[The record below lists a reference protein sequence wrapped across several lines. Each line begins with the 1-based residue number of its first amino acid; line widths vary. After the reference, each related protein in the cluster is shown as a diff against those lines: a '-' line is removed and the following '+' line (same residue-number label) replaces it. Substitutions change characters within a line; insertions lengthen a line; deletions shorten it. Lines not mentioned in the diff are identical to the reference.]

1 MIHLTPLDQQRQWYE
16 PLADTAITVT
26 PLYIVPVFGFPG
38 EDLDCMTNVS
48 WLDDQNMKRGILVTE
63 YFSVLAEGPTH
74 PHYSSNAWWPASWHR
89 QPLSMEF
96 TRRAW
101 AAANA
106 AWAAI
111 LAEVGGPSGVP
122 TLMYYV
128 DGHLE
133 VQQNE
138 NQY

>member
-1 MIHLTPLDQQRQWYE
+1 MTHLTPLDQQRQWHE
-16 PLADTAITVT
+16 PLANTAITVT
-26 PLYIVPVFGFPG
+26 PLYITPWSFPK
-38 EDLDCMTNVS
+38 EDLDCMTDVS
-48 WLDDQNMKRGILVTE
+48 WLDDQNMKRGILLSQ
-63 YFSVLAEGPTH
+63 YFSMLAEGPTK
-74 PHYSSNAWWPASWHR
+74 PHYSDWSDWMPAIWKR

-101 AAANA
+101 AASYA

-128 DGHLE
+128 DGHLCE
-133 VQQNE
+133 KE
-138 NQY
+138 NQNG